1 MGTINRATG
10 VGTGCGVGQMRGP
23 CAQYISLKEIRESN
37 KDDSQAQID
46 GFYLCRM
53 RLTIP

>member
-1 MGTINRATG
+1 MLVLVAARLLGEDKHK
-10 VGTGCGVGQMRGP
+10 
-23 CAQYISLKEIRESN
+23 AQYISLKEIRESN